1 MINAYFYYVI
11 SIKKKKKIQKKSEI
25 FKKRNFLGQALD
37 FLPHPG
43 NQVSIYHVWIF
54 FLFEYHEWTLIS
66 GQNLS
71 KPAKILIS
79 LTKSRNLSRNHCTL
93 MLLPTDAQYLITNFM
108 IIGYNKWRSSRS
120 QMFFKIA
127 VLKNFA
133 IFARKHL
140 WWILFLI
147 NLFNKN
153 TYFEKHLR
161 TAAFE
166 I

>member
-1 MINAYFYYVI
+1 MQNE
-11 SIKKKKKIQKKSEI
+11 KKSEI

-37 FLPHPG
+37 FLPPRKPG
-43 NQVSIYHVWIF
+43 LSISRVDF
-54 FLFEYHEWTLIS
+54 FFFEYHEQTLSS

-71 KPAKILIS
+71 KSVKIQIS
-79 LTKSRNLSRNHCTL
+79 LNRSRNLSRNQSTV
-93 MLLPTDAQYLITNFM
+93 MLLPADAQYLITNFM
-108 IIGYNKWRSSRS
+108 IISYNKWRSSRS

-133 IFARKHL
+133 LFARKHL

-147 NLFNKN
+147 ALFNKN

>member
-1 MINAYFYYVI
+1 MQNE
-11 SIKKKKKIQKKSEI
+11 KKSEI

-37 FLPHPG
+37 FLPPRKPG
-43 NQVSIYHVWIF
+43 LSISRVDF
-54 FLFEYHEWTLIS
+54 FFFEYYEQTLSS

-71 KPAKILIS
+71 KSVKIQIS
-79 LTKSRNLSRNHCTL
+79 LNKSRNLSRNQSTL
-93 MLLPTDAQYLITNFM
+93 MLLPADAQYLITNFM
-108 IIGYNKWRSSRS
+108 IISYNKWRSSRS

-133 IFARKHL
+133 LFVRKHL

-147 NLFNKN
+147 ALFNKN

>member
-1 MINAYFYYVI
+1 MQNE
-11 SIKKKKKIQKKSEI
+11 KKSEI

-37 FLPHPG
+37 FLPPRKPG
-43 NQVSIYHVWIF
+43 LSISRVDF
-54 FLFEYHEWTLIS
+54 FFFEYHEQTLSS

-71 KPAKILIS
+71 KSVKIQIS
-79 LTKSRNLSRNHCTL
+79 LNKSRNLSRNQSTL
-93 MLLPTDAQYLITNFM
+93 MLLPADVQYLITNFM
-108 IIGYNKWRSSRS
+108 IISYNKWRSSRS

-133 IFARKHL
+133 LFVRKHL

-147 NLFNKN
+147 ALFNKN